1 MGPESTN
8 LASSVA
14 KSVEVDRSPHAT
26 QRASEIA
33 QDQLAG
39 ESVAALTRK
48 APDAASQVRREKIR
62 QDRER
67 RRRELERRV
76 GHEQS
81 GDEDGPDVD
90 VTLDVV
96 A

>member
-1 MGPESTN
+1 MGPESAN
-8 LASSVA
+8 LAGSVA
-14 KSVEVDRSPHAT
+14 KSLEVDRSPHAT

-48 APDAASQVRREKIR
+48 APSAANHVRREKIR

-67 RRRELERRV
+67 RRRELERRIA
-76 GHEQS
+76 HEKMGDS
-81 GDEDGPDVD
+81 TDSDEDT
-90 VTLDVV
+90 TLDVV

>member
-1 MGPESTN
+1 MGPESSN
-8 LASSVA
+8 LAGSVA
-14 KSVEVDRSPHAT
+14 KSLEVDRSPNAT

-33 QDQLAG
+33 QDELAE

-48 APDAASQVRREKIR
+48 APSAANQVRREKIR

-76 GHEQS
+76 GHEKT
-81 GDEDGPDVD
+81 EDGDD
-90 VTLDVV
+90 SGEDTTLDVV